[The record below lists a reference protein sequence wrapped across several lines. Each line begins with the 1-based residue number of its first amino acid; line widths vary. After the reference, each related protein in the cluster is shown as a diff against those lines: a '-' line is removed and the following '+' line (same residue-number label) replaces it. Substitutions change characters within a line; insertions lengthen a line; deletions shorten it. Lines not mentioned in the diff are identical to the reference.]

1 MSGSKDYMDFHVGDQ
16 VVHASYGPGEIVQ
29 LDEKEL
35 AGRKHKYYV
44 VQIKDLTLYVPA
56 DQAENTSLRTPTPPS
71 QFKTLFAIMTGTG
84 ETLSENR
91 LERKAQLTE
100 VMRDGTLESICRVI
114 RDLTYYSRSKK
125 LSETDSAL
133 LERARNF
140 LLTEWQVS
148 LDVPY
153 SQAERDLRQLL
164 DESHSPG
171 K

>member
-1 MSGSKDYMDFHVGDQ
+1 MDFQVGDQ

-29 LDEKEL
+29 LDEKVL
-35 AGRKHKYYV
+35 SGRKHKYYV

-56 DQAENTSLRTPTPPS
+56 DQETNTSLRTPTPAS
-71 QFKTLFAIMTGTG
+71 QFKSLFAIITGDG
-84 ETLSENR
+84 ESLSENR

-114 RDLTYYSRSKK
+114 RDLTCYSRTKK

-148 LDVPY
+148 LDVPF
-153 SQAERDLRQLL
+153 SQAEKDLKQLL
-164 DESHSPG
+164 NESRSG
-171 K
+171 S

>member
-1 MSGSKDYMDFHVGDQ
+1 MDFQVGDQ
-16 VVHASYGPGEIVQ
+16 VVHSSYGPGEIVQ
-29 LDEKEL
+29 MDEKVL
-35 AGRKHKYYV
+35 SGHKHKYYV

-56 DQAENTSLRTPTPPS
+56 DEETNTSLRTPTPAS
-71 QFKTLFAIMTGTG
+71 QFKSLFAIMSGAG
-84 ETLSENR
+84 DALSENR

-100 VMRDGTLESICRVI
+100 IMRDGTLVSICRVI
-114 RDLTYYSRSKK
+114 RDLTYYSRTKK
-125 LSETDSAL
+125 LSETDAAL

-153 SQAERDLRQLL
+153 SKAEQDLRQLL
-164 DESHSPG
+164 ADSHPKS